1 MKYSDIK
8 DIKTIE
14 QLVEDSYT
22 RPDNLCRSIKKLVGR
37 GQVGRAETA
46 ISNWTSTRP
55 EDEDYLRNCLGTS
68 GGASSDGD
76 GSDAGVKGDGSGT
89 GTDGTGTDGTGTD
102 GTGVSTDNPEQPAKP
117 GGNVTVTPLAPNN
130 VTTVVTPDAPGVPLA
145 PGTDTVPSV
154 DTTVPKKPVE
164 EPKPVEKPVEEPKPV
179 EKPEEKPVEK
189 PVEKPEEKP
198 VEKPEEKPEEKP
210 VEKPVEKPDAPGV
223 ITLPDFS

>member
-55 EDEDYLRNCLGTS
+55 EDEDYLRGCLGTS

-76 GSDAGVKGDGSGT
+76 GSGAGVKGDGSGADDNGRKDGGGTGTGPLPGTIPGDGT

-102 GTGVSTDNPEQPAKP
+102 G
-117 GGNVTVTPLAPNN
+117 
-130 VTTVVTPDAPGVPLA
+130 
-145 PGTDTVPSV
+145 
-154 DTTVPKKPVE
+154 
-164 EPKPVEKPVEEPKPV
+164 
-179 EKPEEKPVEK
+179 
-189 PVEKPEEKP
+189 
-198 VEKPEEKPEEKP
+198 
-210 VEKPVEKPDAPGV
+210 
-223 ITLPDFS
+223 